1 MRILRVVQAGRLSVY
16 NIAMKQKYYS
26 IYKFFLRGGEQFAI
40 VQTTKDGLFRNL
52 VKESKP
58 YGSFCEAAMNANILG
73 FDLVDFKGFFK
84 KGGR

>member
-1 MRILRVVQAGRLSVY
+1 MNAY
-16 NIAMKQKYYS
+16 NIFMTQKYYS
-26 IYKFFLRGGEQFAI
+26 IYKFFRRGSEQFSI
-40 VQTTKDGLFRNL
+40 VQTTKEGIFRNL

-73 FDLVDFKGFFK
+73 LDLVDFKGFFK